1 MRGRVRL
8 SRVRDKG
15 NDRDGEKE
23 GRGGDGEDRG
33 EGGEDRGGEKEER
46 GGNPPTGL
54 DLILEFIHPIPHS
67 IRNFIRRSYRA
78 IDPIL
83 FN

>member
-1 MRGRVRL
+1 M
-8 SRVRDKG
+8 K
-15 NDRDGEKE
+15 
-23 GRGGDGEDRG
+23 
-33 EGGEDRGGEKEER
+33 KEERKKR

-54 DLILEFIHPIPHS
+54 DLILELFLHPIPHS